1 MRYRL
6 AIAHSEIEEIITMAS
21 SLVSLSNEL
30 ASLVENFAK
39 QVVAVHGRPRF
50 NSSGV
55 HWSPGVVVT
64 AEHTLR
70 HDDDIE
76 VTTGAGD
83 RLPAE
88 IAGRDPGT
96 DLAVLRVKDLATP
109 AIPKLED
116 SVYRPGNVVVA
127 IGRNKDSANAALG
140 VISSLGG
147 ASQTW
152 RGGKLDQVI
161 RLDLALHPVA
171 SGGAVIDAS
180 GKLIGIATPVLSR
193 AAVFAV
199 PNATVERVVL
209 ALLAHGKLP
218 QGYLGAG
225 LQPIRLPE
233 HLTKSLGLRVSGGL
247 MIVSVDP
254 EAPGGKAGLLIG
266 DVLLEFNGQVVDR
279 PEGVRPLLAES
290 VGKTVPVRIM
300 RGGKLATLEITV
312 TERQGKN

>member
-1 MRYRL
+1 
-6 AIAHSEIEEIITMAS
+6 MAS

-30 ASLVENFAK
+30 ASLVETFAK

-70 HDDDIE
+70 YDDAVEI
-76 VTTGAGD
+76 TTGAGD
-83 RLPAE
+83 RLTAE
-88 IAGRDPGT
+88 VAGRDPGT
-96 DLAVLRVKDLATP
+96 DLAVLRVKDLAIP
-109 AIPKLED
+109 AIPKAED
-116 SVYRPGNVVVA
+116 SAHRPGNLILA

-140 VISSLGG
+140 VISSLSG

-199 PNATVERVVL
+199 PNATVERVVR

-233 HLTKSLGLRVSGGL
+233 HLTEGLGLRATGGL
-247 MIVSVDP
+247 MIVSVDQD
-254 EAPGGKAGLLIG
+254 APAGKAGLLIG
-266 DVLLEFNGQVVDR
+266 DVLLDFNGQAVDR

-300 RGGKLATLEITV
+300 RGGALVTLEITV
-312 TERQGKN
+312 TERQGKK

>member
-1 MRYRL
+1 
-6 AIAHSEIEEIITMAS
+6 MAS
-21 SLVSLSNEL
+21 SLVSFSNEL
-30 ASLVENFAK
+30 ALLVENSADK
-39 QVVAVHGRPRF
+39 VVAVYGRPRF

-55 HWSPGVVVT
+55 HWSPSVVVT

-76 VTTGAGD
+76 VTTAAGD

-88 IAGRDPGT
+88 VAGRDPGT
-96 DLAVLRVKDLATP
+96 DLAVLRVKGLDTP
-109 AIPKLED
+109 AIPKAED
-116 SVYRPGNVVVA
+116 SVYRPGSLVMA

-193 AAVFAV
+193 ASVFAV
-199 PNATVERVVL
+199 PNATVERIVQ

-233 HLTKSLGLRVSGGL
+233 HLTKGLGLRVNGGL
-247 MIVSVDP
+247 MIVSVDQD
-254 EAPGGKAGLLIG
+254 APAGKAGLLIG
-266 DVLLEFNGQVVDR
+266 DVLLEFNGHSVDR
-279 PEGVRPLLAES
+279 PESVRPLLAES

-300 RGGKLATLEITV
+300 RGGALTTVGITV

>member
-1 MRYRL
+1 
-6 AIAHSEIEEIITMAS
+6 MAS

-30 ASLVENFAK
+30 ASLVENSANN
-39 QVVAVHGRPRF
+39 VVAVHGRPRF

-76 VTTGAGD
+76 VTTAAGD

-88 IAGRDPGT
+88 VAGRDPGT
-96 DLAVLRVKDLATP
+96 DLAVLRVKGLATP
-109 AIPKLED
+109 AIPKAED
-116 SVYRPGNVVVA
+116 SVYRPGSLVVA

-147 ASQTW
+147 AAQTW

-180 GKLIGIATPVLSR
+180 GKVIGIATPVLSR

-199 PNATVERVVL
+199 PNATVERVVQ
-209 ALLAHGKLP
+209 ALLAHGKIP

-233 HLTKSLGLRVSGGL
+233 HLTKGLGLGAMGGL
-247 MIVSVDP
+247 MIVSVDQD
-254 EAPGGKAGLLIG
+254 APAGKAGLLIG
-266 DVLLEFNGQVVDR
+266 DVLLEFNGHFVDR
-279 PEGVRPLLAES
+279 PESVRPLLAEC

-300 RGGKLATLEITV
+300 RGGALATIEITV

>member
-1 MRYRL
+1 
-6 AIAHSEIEEIITMAS
+6 
-21 SLVSLSNEL
+21 
-30 ASLVENFAK
+30 LVENSAA

-50 NSSGV
+50 NSSGI

-76 VTTGAGD
+76 VTTAASD

-88 IAGRDPGT
+88 VAGRDPGT
-96 DLAVLRVKDLATP
+96 DLAVLRVKGLAIP
-109 AIPKLED
+109 AIPKAED
-116 SVYRPGNVVVA
+116 SALRPGSLIMA

-171 SGGAVIDAS
+171 SGGAVIDVA

-193 AAVFAV
+193 ASVFAV
-199 PNATVERVVL
+199 PNATVERVVR

-233 HLTKSLGLRVSGGL
+233 HLTKELGLQTAGGL
-247 MIVSVDP
+247 MIVSVDQD
-254 EAPGGKAGLLIG
+254 APAGKAGLLIG
-266 DVLLEFNGQVVDR
+266 DVLLEFNGHFVDR

-300 RGGKLATLEITV
+300 RGGALTTMVIAV